1 MDRPSGDGEP
11 RHRRVRGDGVELH
24 CVEAGEGPP
33 VVLLHGFPEFWYSWR
48 HQLRRLTEAGFRVLA
63 PDQRGYHLSEKP
75 EAVEAYRID
84 RLVADVAVLIERE
97 AGGRACLAG
106 HDWGGA
112 VAWEVALR
120 RPDVVERLAIL
131 NAPHPGAY
139 AREVRRPRQLLRSWY
154 VLFFQLPW
162 LPEAAI
168 RAFDYAV
175 LGRILRGTARP
186 GAFTDDDVAAYK
198 AALDR
203 PGALTAAL
211 NWYRANLPP
220 ARHGVGSRGRAS
232 GRVEAPTLVLWG
244 ERDPWLDVRLLE
256 GLDRRVPDLRVRRW
270 PDAGHWLQAE
280 APEEVGRALAAFF
293 AGGE

>member
-1 MDRPSGDGEP
+1 
-11 RHRRVRGDGVELH
+11 VELH

-48 HQLRRLTEAGFRVLA
+48 RQIRRLAEAGFRALA

-75 EAVEAYRID
+75 EAVEAYRVD
-84 RLVADVAVLIERE
+84 RLAADVAALIERE

-112 VAWEVALR
+112 VAWQVALR
-120 RPDVVERLAIL
+120 HPDVVERLAIL
-131 NAPHPGAY
+131 NAPHPAAY

-175 LGRILRGTARP
+175 LERIFRTTARP

-220 ARHGVGSRGRAS
+220 ARDEVGSRGRAS

-293 AGGE
+293 AGGA